1 MMHHLSLIFRH
12 DQAEN
17 LGKRKVPRESLN
29 SIVLF
34 DPLKISIMAML
45 KQNHFLSLLFARR
58 VYFSFSFL
66 SYHCIT
72 NGFLVS

>member
-58 VYFSFSFL
+58 VYFSLSFL

>member
-1 MMHHLSLIFRH
+1 MHRLSLTFRH

-17 LGKRKVPRESLN
+17 LGKRKVPRESL
-29 SIVLF
+29 SPIVLF
-34 DPLKISIMAML
+34 DPLKISIMAIL
-45 KQNHFLSLLFARR
+45 KQNHFLSLLFDRR

-66 SYHCIT
+66 SYHCII